1 MPSRKSKPCGEGHEE
16 IRIVHSAV
24 PILCQMSCVK
34 LLGSEQKAL
43 LPKQPL
49 TSRLS
54 EQKFV
59 EKEVQEQD

>member
-16 IRIVHSAV
+16 IRIIHSAV
-24 PILCQMSCVK
+24 SILCQTSSVK
-34 LLGSEQKAL
+34 LLGSEQKTL

-49 TSRLS
+49 TARLS

-59 EKEVQEQD
+59 KNEVQEED